1 MLDSSEKYRKTNGF
15 LRKKQLL
22 LLIAGVLALLLF
34 ISFFSDFN
42 SLINYVTLADH
53 RYYALAFISTTMN
66 VFALAASW
74 LVLLR
79 SAGIRLR
86 LSKVLEVT
94 WITNYLNIIVPA
106 ASFGGEVFR
115 IWYAVEET
123 KDNYGKVTATVFLH
137 RVIVFLPFIFGS
149 FFGFLYLAMFQ
160 NLPAYLIGLL
170 LIFSAFLL
178 LILLILLLLSI
189 KPTLAMKM
197 ALKIV
202 HFIDRIFYKGK
213 NDSKLTELTTRTFGE
228 FEQSL
233 KVLKRKRPLLISG
246 ILAFAYWVFD
256 VLVAYFVFLSLRIS
270 IPLGVII
277 AVYTISVSVQV
288 LPLGIPGMV
297 GVEETVMSGLYA
309 ISGIPLGLSV
319 AATIMIRLVMTW
331 YEALVGGILFLL
343 YSRRK

>member
-1 MLDSSEKYRKTNGF
+1 MLDTSDKYKKMNGF
-15 LRKKQLL
+15 LHKKSLL
-22 LLIAGVLALLLF
+22 LLFAGVLALFLF
-34 ISFFSDFN
+34 ISFSTDFN
-42 SLINYVTLADH
+42 SLMTYVASADY
-53 RYYALAFISTTMN
+53 RYYALAFISTTLN
-66 VFALAASW
+66 VFALAISW
-74 LVLLR
+74 LVLLK
-79 SAGIRLR
+79 SASIRLR

-149 FFGFLYLAMFQ
+149 FIGFLYLAIFH
-160 NLPAYLIGLL
+160 NLPTYMIGLL

-178 LILLILLLLSI
+178 LMLLILLLLSI
-189 KPTLAMKM
+189 KPKLAMRM
-197 ALKIV
+197 ALKII
-202 HFIDRIFYKGK
+202 HFINKIINKGK
-213 NDSKLTELTTRTFGE
+213 NDSKLAELTTRTFEE

-233 KVLKRKRPLLISG
+233 KVLERKSPLLISG
-246 ILAFAYWVFD
+246 VFAFVYWIFD
-256 VLVAYFVFLSLRIS
+256 VLVAYFVFLSLGIS
-270 IPLGVII
+270 IPVGVII
-277 AVYTISVSVQV
+277 AVYTISVSIQV

-297 GVEETVMSGLYA
+297 GIQETVMSGLYT

-331 YEALVGGILFLL
+331 YEALVGGTLFVL